1 MNQSKRGVSVSE
13 VVFESDRRFSALS
26 IWDNQKKYYA
36 EKGIDAWANDVPS
49 YVTCNPFIARQYA
62 WTAINF
68 IRDWAQENPNA
79 SAYPFYI
86 IELGAGTGQF
96 SFYFLKNL
104 MHFQQL
110 LQCQSLKICYVMT
123 DVTASLFDFWKT
135 HPALKSFVD
144 AGVLDFAIHDMNND
158 IDLTLQVSGNKI
170 TSLDMKNPPVIIAN
184 YIFDSLST
192 DLFQV
197 KNGQLKEVLVS
208 LKTQSD
214 NLTNQHFNDISK
226 VEFDYQPKPISKAY
240 YQNEFDAVLF
250 QYESD
255 LVDTYFQFP
264 IALLT
269 AMDKLKKLSNNRF
282 LLMSSD
288 KGYSSLEE
296 LDHMEYPELAFH
308 GNCFSIMVNFH
319 ALSQYAKLAQGD
331 FQVQAFRD
339 YIISGVF
346 SIGFDLKKMPMLNAA
361 AIEMTDRF
369 SPVDYFE
376 VYKNMERNHKQSTME
391 EMLSFLNLSNWDT
404 RLFAEMCDRLIELSE
419 KADPDTLMFLLKS
432 IPRIADNFYYFPNC
446 TDVYFN
452 IALVYQGVH
461 RFEDALVY
469 YKKSIGV
476 FGESDVILFNAA
488 MCYYSLSRK
497 ADALIFLKR
506 ALLLNPNLPQIKS
519 MIEAIE
525 GA

>member
-1 MNQSKRGVSVSE
+1 MSDSTII
-13 VVFESDRRFSALS
+13 FERDSRFSELS

-36 EKGIDAWANDVPS
+36 EKGIDAWAHDVPS

-68 IRDWAQENPNA
+68 IRDWVQENPHA
-79 SAYPFYI
+79 SQHPFHI

-104 MHFQQL
+104 LGFQKL
-110 LQCQSLKICYVMT
+110 LHCESLKIKYVMT
-123 DVTASLFDFWKT
+123 DVVPSLFDFWKN
-135 HPALKSFVD
+135 HLELQSFVD
-144 AGVLDFAIHDMNND
+144 SGVLDFAIYDLTHD
-158 IDLTLQVSGNKI
+158 IDLALQVSGIKI
-170 TSLDMKNPPVIIAN
+170 TSSDMKNPPIVIAN

-192 DLFQV
+192 DLFQIQ
-197 KNGQLKEVLVS
+197 NGKVKEVLVS
-208 LKTQSD
+208 LKTKSS
-214 NLTNQHFNDISK
+214 NLTDQHFIDISK
-226 VEFDYQPKPISKAY
+226 VKFDYQSKPISEKY
-240 YQNEFDAVLF
+240 YQNGFDTILF

-269 AMDKLKKLSNNRF
+269 AMNKFKQLSNNRF
-282 LLMSSD
+282 LLLSSD

-296 LDHMEYPELAFH
+296 LDHMEYPELTFH

-319 ALSQYAKLAQGD
+319 ALSQYATLMQGD

-346 SIGFDLKKMPMLNAA
+346 AIGLKMKKLPMLNAA
-361 AIEMTDRF
+361 AVEMTDRF

-376 VYKNMERNHKQSTME
+376 LYKNIERNHKQSTLE
-391 EMLSFLNLSNWDT
+391 EMLSFLNLSNWDC
-404 RLFAEMCDRLIELSE
+404 RLFAMMCDRLIELSE
-419 KADPDTLMFLLKS
+419 KADPDALMFLLKN
-432 IPRIADNFYYFPNC
+432 IPNIADNFYYFPNC
-446 TDVYFN
+446 VDTYFN

-461 RFEDALVY
+461 HFEDAIAY
-469 YKKSIGV
+469 YEKSISI
-476 FGESDVILFNAA
+476 FGESDVVLFNAA
-488 MCYYSLSRK
+488 MCYYSLDRRLDSL
-497 ADALIFLKR
+497 DFLKR
-506 ALLLNPNLPQIKS
+506 ALLLNPNLPQIKN
-519 MIEAIE
+519 MIDVIE